1 MNLNTALTLIVT
13 VCLAL
18 IGYLYTLFLARRKDR
33 LKRISRQL
41 SDLYGPLY
49 ALSSTGAHV
58 WTSFRSQHRP
68 HKGSFWKPGSPV
80 DDKDADA
87 FRLWIR
93 SVLMPLNRQMMEL
106 VVNRADLLEGTE
118 IPDCLLDLCA
128 HISSYEA
135 LLVQWEKGD
144 HTGQRFPRDGQHA
157 VDVDQHPADA
167 PHAPTITAA
176 AAPANAPPGTIRR
189 LGHMRSR
196 PDLAGCALVGDY
208 HPPRLSLVA
217 VPRMGSL
224 RCSPWGWSRRLTTR
238 FPRRMPSS
246 GPCGTSLP
254 HDAVPGCLPGP
265 FPRSTSWCCGS
276 AGAR

>member
-13 VCLAL
+13 VGLAL

-33 LKRISRQL
+33 LKRINRQL

-68 HKGSFWKPGSPV
+68 HKGSFWKAGSPV

-87 FRLWIR
+87 FRSWIR
-93 SVLMPLNRQMMEL
+93 SVFMPLNRQMMEL

-118 IPDCLLDLCA
+118 IPACLLDLCA

-144 HTGQRFPRDGQHA
+144 HSMNEPI
-157 VDVDQHPADA
+157 V
-167 PHAPTITAA
+167 
-176 AAPANAPPGTIRR
+176 N
-189 LGHMRSR
+189 
-196 PDLAGCALVGDY
+196 
-208 HPPRLSLVA
+208 
-217 VPRMGSL
+217 
-224 RCSPWGWSRRLTTR
+224 
-238 FPRRMPSS
+238 FPRRELQDFAEKEF
-246 GPCGTSLP
+246 CRLKQEQ
-254 HDAVPGCLPGP
+254 DAVLKSRWQL
-265 FPRSTSWCCGS
+265 FR
-276 AGAR
+276 

>member
-1 MNLNTALTLIVT
+1 MNLNTALTLLVT
-13 VCLAL
+13 VGLAL
-18 IGYLYTLFLARRKDR
+18 IGYLYALFLARRKDR
-33 LKRISRQL
+33 LKRINRQL

-93 SVLMPLNRQMMEL
+93 SVFMPLNRQMMDL

-144 HTGQRFPRDGQHA
+144 HTMNEPI
-157 VDVDQHPADA
+157 V
-167 PHAPTITAA
+167 
-176 AAPANAPPGTIRR
+176 N
-189 LGHMRSR
+189 
-196 PDLAGCALVGDY
+196 
-208 HPPRLSLVA
+208 
-217 VPRMGSL
+217 
-224 RCSPWGWSRRLTTR
+224 
-238 FPRRMPSS
+238 FPRRELRDFAEKEFRRLKKEQDAILKS
-246 GPCGTSLP
+246 GWELFRQRG
-254 HDAVPGCLPGP
+254 HRGE
-265 FPRSTSWCCGS
+265 R
-276 AGAR
+276 